1 MKLNLKKLLLT
12 IILAIIVTLVGAIKL
27 WQINE
32 ESKESFIP
40 ILGEQEPLLSLWQ
53 YILIVVIMFVI
64 LSVVFYFL
72 LNLFFKRKKLLSK
85 LFFCHQ
91 TRVQISPLAL

>member
-1 MKLNLKKLLLT
+1 MEKVKPLFTILLSMGSNRKKLLLT
-12 IILAIIVTLVGAIKL
+12 IIFAIIVTSLPAIRI

-53 YILIVVIMFVI
+53 YILIVVIIFI
-64 LSVVFYFL
+64 ISFVVFYFL
-72 LNLFFKRKKLLSK
+72 LNLFFKRKKLS
-85 LFFCHQ
+85 
-91 TRVQISPLAL
+91 